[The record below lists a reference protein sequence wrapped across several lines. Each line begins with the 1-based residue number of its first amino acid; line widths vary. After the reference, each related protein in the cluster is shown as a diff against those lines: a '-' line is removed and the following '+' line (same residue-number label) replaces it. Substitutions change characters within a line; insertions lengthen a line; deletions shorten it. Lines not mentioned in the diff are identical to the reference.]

1 MISLEI
7 KMVLRLKKTSGL
19 VHKLK
24 ACKCIVLHKICILF
38 WERVGGGREEQVNV
52 YQSFYLH
59 VDYRERGR
67 VFISLHYQYI
77 TLYKH

>member
-1 MISLEI
+1 MISLVM
-7 KMVLRLKKTSGL
+7 KMVLRLKKTSRL
-19 VHKLK
+19 VHKFK
-24 ACKCIVLHKICILF
+24 ACECIAQNMYSVLG
-38 WERVGGGREEQVNV
+38 EGGRGVREEQVNV

>member
-1 MISLEI
+1 MISLVM
-7 KMVLRLKKTSGL
+7 KMVLRLKKTHLDSSIS
-19 VHKLK
+19 LK
-24 ACKCIVLHKICILF
+24 HVSIAQNMYSVLG
-38 WERVGGGREEQVNV
+38 EGGGGEEQVNV

-77 TLYKH
+77 TL